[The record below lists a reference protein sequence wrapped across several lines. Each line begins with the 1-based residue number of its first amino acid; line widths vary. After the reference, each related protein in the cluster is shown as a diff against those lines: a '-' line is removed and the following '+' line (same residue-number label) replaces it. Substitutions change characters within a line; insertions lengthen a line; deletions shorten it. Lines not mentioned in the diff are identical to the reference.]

1 MHVQAGGGGP
11 PVGPDRRT
19 QVALNVRVVPD
30 VPSFA
35 VDDGF
40 AYAVPEGLNPSVGS
54 IVRVPLG
61 GRRVRGWVVGIGE
74 PSKPGLRQI
83 LSVSGDVPAFDRAL
97 LGVLRWAAAHYVAPV
112 STLLAKASPPNVPR
126 SGGTKRPSPVAA
138 VSGSPGPIGPAG
150 LRIIVVAGSLS
161 DSEVEGM
168 VVEHADAGRSA
179 MVIAV
184 TAVEAQSAAAALGAR
199 LGDRVV
205 TGGSHLSAA
214 EATRAWVA
222 AATMPGTILVGTR
235 EVAAWPLA
243 APGIAVVLGEGRR
256 GMKDKATPTVHARD
270 LLAKRAAAQRFSLVL
285 ADLVPTA
292 EALAKAATVVSSGR
306 GWGLVE
312 IVDRRGEPPGAG
324 LFSEVAAA
332 ALRAAMASGRRVLLF
347 TDRRVTTMRC
357 VRCRTI
363 RRCADC
369 GAAPG
374 GGAECRRCGA
384 PAGACVECGGRRYE
398 ALGAGLGRV
407 ASEAGRIVGAANVG
421 EAGSGKPVVAGT
433 ERDLPG
439 LHVDLTVV
447 VDADGPL
454 MAPTYRA
461 AEDGLRLIARAVAA
475 AGRGR
480 GRRALIQTSDPG
492 HPAFAA
498 LRSGDPVGFVR
509 ADSARRAA
517 LGFPPGGEILVVEAS
532 GLPAGFRDQLADEVG
547 DRATVLGPADA
558 GESLRWLVQGRD
570 LASARAVVRSV
581 VGRWREGGA
590 RVRVDAD
597 PIDL

>member
-1 MHVQAGGGGP
+1 M
-11 PVGPDRRT
+11 GPDRRT

-40 AYAVPEGLNPSVGS
+40 AYAVPEGLDPSVGS

-74 PSKPGLRQI
+74 PSKPGLRPI

-97 LGVLRWAAAHYVAPV
+97 LGVLRWAAARYVAPV

-126 SGGTKRPSPVAA
+126 SGGTKRPSPISA
-138 VSGSPGPIGPAG
+138 VPGSPGPIGSAG
-150 LRIIVVAGSLS
+150 LRTVVVAGSLS
-161 DSEVEGM
+161 DAEVEGM
-168 VVEHADAGRSA
+168 VVEHAAAGRSA

-184 TAVEAQSAAAALGAR
+184 TAVEAQSTAAALGAR

-205 TGGSHLSAA
+205 TGGSHLAAA
-214 EATRAWVA
+214 EATRSWVA

-243 APGIAVVLGEGRR
+243 APGVAVVLGEGRR

-292 EALAKAATVVSSGR
+292 EALAKVATVVSSGR

-324 LFSEVAAA
+324 LFSEVTAA
-332 ALRAAMASGRRVLLF
+332 ALRAALAAGRRVLLF

-363 RRCADC
+363 RRCAEC

-475 AGRGR
+475 AGTGR

-570 LASARAVVRSV
+570 LASARTVVRSV